1 MSKASKYL
9 CFTKDIQVTNCY
21 EKKNLLKNTDEAL
34 PLDSRLEPRATLPA
48 ESCPTPARVHTG
60 LPTGP

>member
-21 EKKNLLKNTDEAL
+21 EKKNLLKNTDEEMQIKTTMRYYL
-34 PLDSRLEPRATLPA
+34 IPVTIDIIISTKGKCWQE
-48 ESCPTPARVHTG
+48 
-60 LPTGP
+60 